1 MDLTDGVRAG
11 VENIEETLNNFF
23 RNVKAKISDFESRN
37 APSDGLHYYDQPE
50 KQLISDLQKA
60 QAAFRAA
67 LCDSFNT
74 PESLD
79 VLLTLVSQTNVYLQA
94 RPRPQ
99 NVSALRTTAEWIT
112 RMLRMFGLGEGQAV
126 LKEGA
131 IGWGEASTGEDSG
144 VDVSCCS
151 YIGKVFLSLIPC
163 HYSHSAGSSS
173 YALLASTVIIPR

>member
-1 MDLTDGVRAG
+1 MNQLWSNKMDLTDGVRSG
-11 VENIEETLNNFF
+11 VENIEETFNNFF

-60 QAAFRAA
+60 QAAFRGA

-74 PESLD
+74 PEALN
-79 VLLTLVSQTNVYLQA
+79 VLVTLVSQTNVYLQA

-99 NVSALRTTAEWIT
+99 NISALRTTAEWVT

-126 LKEGA
+126 LQEGA
-131 IGWGEASTGEDSG
+131 VGWGEVTAESDTG
-144 VDVSCCS
+144 VDVSLTFS
-151 YIGKVFLSLIPC
+151 VVANT
-163 HYSHSAGSSS
+163 H
-173 YALLASTVIIPR
+173 